1 MYLGLPLVPFIST
14 PLSFFIVNFNNR
26 SLIIKIKQLTGT
38 SLASL
43 DQEMA
48 LKILLAPMHHPKY
61 KGTED
66 KDNLLNDTKN
76 ALISNALLNYCNHES
91 HFKIPNTITSVIKR
105 QTAAYKGSIIYFP
118 ITGSC

>member
-1 MYLGLPLVPFIST
+1 M
-14 PLSFFIVNFNNR
+14 

-43 DQEMA
+43 DQQMA
-48 LKILLAPMHHPKY
+48 LKILLVPMHHPKY

-76 ALISNALLNYCNHES
+76 ALISNTLLNYCNH
-91 HFKIPNTITSVIKR
+91 KR
-105 QTAAYKGSIIYFP
+105 AILKYPTQ
-118 ITGSC
+118 